1 MKRFN
6 SPLRERYR
14 KGYSG
19 TKARRTLL
27 GLGMAFLWAVGG
39 VQAQSKSVDA
49 LRQEIER
56 LRREY
61 ETRLKTLEEKL
72 QSLEKTP
79 KPPAPIPP
87 SVFRFYGF
95 FRADMDYDTSRM
107 GLSGNLPMW
116 VLSED
121 KKAAGPN
128 QPNLNFHPRLTRLGL
143 EASLPQGVPFLGKAK
158 VNGKLEGDFHNAGS
172 ESRAIPRIRHAYV
185 ELQWKRL
192 GFLAGQ
198 TWDLISPL
206 FPTPNDDTMMWN
218 VGNLGDRRPQFR
230 LTWEIPAKESRW
242 IIASAFSLPGAVDAR
257 DLDNDGVRDG
267 EASGKPGLQM
277 RVAYSLPSW
286 VSGQSLQV
294 GLWGHRQ
301 WARSTKP
308 IAGHRHFNSYST
320 GIDYLF
326 PLTSRF
332 QVRGE
337 TWFGQ
342 DLSDLRGGVGQGVNP
357 STGRE
362 IRSRGGWI
370 ELSFRRTPKHSLH
383 FGYLLDDPIDRDLPQ
398 EGRTQNSTFYLANRY
413 LLGKGVDLGLDYLY
427 WVTHYKGLK
436 RGIDSRINF
445 FIRYSFP

>member
-1 MKRFN
+1 MKSL
-6 SPLRERYR
+6 SPFLWGWFR
-14 KGYSG
+14 KVYSSA
-19 TKARRTLL
+19 KAWQTLL
-27 GLGMAFLWAVGG
+27 GLGVALLWIIGG
-39 VQAQSKSVDA
+39 VQAQSQSVEA
-49 LRQEIER
+49 LRQEMER
-56 LRREY
+56 LRKEY

-72 QSLEKTP
+72 QSLESAP
-79 KPPAPIPP
+79 KPPAPGSP

-107 GLSGNLPMW
+107 ALSGNLPMW

-121 KKAAGPN
+121 PKVAGQN

-143 EASLPQGVPFLGKAK
+143 EASPSQRIAFLGRTK
-158 VNGKLEGDFHNAGS
+158 VNGKLEVDFHNAGS

-185 ELQWKRL
+185 ELRGERL
-192 GFLAGQ
+192 DLLAGQ

-230 LTWEIPAKESRW
+230 LTWEIPARASRW
-242 IIASAFSLPGAVDAR
+242 AVASAFTLPGAVDAR

-267 EASGKPGLQM
+267 EASGKPGIQM
-277 RVAYSLPSW
+277 RVGYSLPSW
-286 VSGQSLQV
+286 VSGQNLQV

-301 WARSTKP
+301 WAKTTKP
-308 IAGHRHFNSYST
+308 IAGHRFFNSYSI

-326 PLTSRF
+326 PLTHQL

-337 TWFGQ
+337 TWLGQ
-342 DLSDLRGGVGQGVNP
+342 DLSDLRGGIGQGVNP

-370 ELSFRRTPKHSLH
+370 EISFRRTPEHSLH
-383 FGYLLDDPIDRDLPQ
+383 FGYLLDDPIDRDIPQ
-398 EGRTQNSTFYLANRY
+398 EGRTQNSAFYLANRY